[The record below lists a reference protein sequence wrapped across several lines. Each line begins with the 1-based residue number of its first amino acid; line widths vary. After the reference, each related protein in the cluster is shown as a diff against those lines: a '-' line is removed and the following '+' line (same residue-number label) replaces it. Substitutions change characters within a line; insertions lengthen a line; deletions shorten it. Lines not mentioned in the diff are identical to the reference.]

1 MKIFSSSFYAPFI
14 RQCYTAR
21 RHGSPEQPGA
31 RGVEGGRFVGTRG
44 TAGRRRG
51 RAAAGS
57 ELDEGTSRMHI
68 LLVEDETKVASFVAR
83 SLQAEGHTVEMA
95 GEGEDARAALTAAS
109 FDLVVLDLMLP
120 GVDGI
125 TLCRELR
132 ARGDTT
138 PILMLTARD
147 TVQDRV
153 HGLDSGADDYLTK
166 PFALEELLARVRALL
181 RRPRQAQPTQLRLA
195 DLTVD
200 TYFHRAWR
208 GEREVLLSAKEYAL
222 LAYLMANPDR
232 VLSRPMIEEAVWG
245 FDFNCATNVV
255 DVYIGL
261 LRRKLEAGGEP
272 RLIHTVRSMGYV
284 LRVSACAGPDE

>member
-1 MKIFSSSFYAPFI
+1 M
-14 RQCYTAR
+14 R
-21 RHGSPEQPGA
+21 
-31 RGVEGGRFVGTRG
+31 
-44 TAGRRRG
+44 
-51 RAAAGS
+51 
-57 ELDEGTSRMHI
+57 I
-68 LLVEDETKVASFVAR
+68 LLVEDEAKVASFAAR

-95 GEGEDARAALTAAS
+95 GEGESARAVLAAAS
-109 FDLVVLDLMLP
+109 FDLIILDLMLP

-147 TVQDRV
+147 AVKDRV
-153 HGLDSGADDYLTK
+153 QGLDSGADDYLTK

-181 RRPRQAQPTQLRLA
+181 RRPRQVQPARLQIG
-195 DLTVD
+195 DLMID
-200 TYFHRAWR
+200 TYSRRVWR
-208 GEREVLLSAKEYAL
+208 GEREVPLSAKEYAL
-222 LAYLMANPDR
+222 LTYLMANPDR

-245 FDFNCATNVV
+245 FDFHCATNVV

-284 LRVSACAGPDE
+284 LRDSGCASPEE